1 MTFCYVENEMSDDM
15 DLDPT
20 IAELLAE
27 AAANQP
33 EMPRVAFDENAVED
47 ITNMSSVLGL
57 SDSHNG
63 SVRMPAAKLPS
74 EMGKEDENPL
84 AKVDFRVT
92 SFTPIEK
99 CYEDES
105 NHIFDDKTYYK
116 TALMGEGE
124 AAQRVHKIL
133 SKYLVCQDPKDRT
146 VYRQQIVT
154 AFWEL
159 VKNIMPKAV
168 SKSIPNP
175 KRMLLRFG
183 VVLPSLFTP
192 EQKQLFST
200 VILENNTGE
209 PVYYMDEWFRDIG
222 TGRLTLSATD
232 EARPKKAAGSANQQ
246 QLLSLKGK
254 NDGKLQTAENM
265 LTGKESER
273 HALESEL
280 RGRIES
286 LCNHF
291 PLPNLEPH
299 TAAYTEAQLKLF
311 SDIQERLRA
320 LQRNNKEI
328 VNYLRE
334 LEEARATAN
343 SLNIKMS
350 EQSVTMDVSS
360 ADLEVE
366 FNTVR
371 QMAKMTIGRKGNQ
384 FPVFTREFYHCIPQ
398 LTGFRENVINT
409 LHWIESIDP
418 TAFHRI
424 HKNTANRIVPY
435 VLLLPT
441 YGDFGFCWEPFDRY
455 NRVTSRGRIV
465 VPMYPR
471 DLKVS
476 LLMAV
481 ADLRWQVAKEKASF
495 YWMEEGL
502 TGQYYQWIEDQKL
515 KGDLKS
521 FFIAD
526 YVLWM
531 TKEANGTQVM
541 DKKLRAIFW
550 RFVPFAQ
557 EKKDDLKKRSMVYAE
572 LYQRD
577 LNRAMSDG
585 Y

>member
-1 MTFCYVENEMSDDM
+1 MSDDM
-15 DLDPT
+15 ELDPT
-20 IAELLAE
+20 IAALLAD

-33 EMPRVAFDENAVED
+33 EMPSVSFDESAVED
-47 ITNMSSVLGL
+47 VSIPGIPGMDTAPIK
-57 SDSHNG
+57 
-63 SVRMPAAKLPS
+63 MPSTRLPS
-74 EMGKEDENPL
+74 EAGKPEENPL
-84 AKVDFRVT
+84 TKVDLSIT
-92 SFTPIEK
+92 SFKPIEK
-99 CYEDES
+99 FYEEES

-116 TALMGEGE
+116 TALTGEGS
-124 AAQRVHKIL
+124 ASQRVHQIL

-146 VYRQQIVT
+146 VYRQQIVN

-159 VKNIMPKAV
+159 VKNIAPKAA
-168 SKSIPNP
+168 SPSIPNA

-200 VILENNTGE
+200 VIMENNTGE
-209 PVYYMDEWFRDIG
+209 PVYYMDEWFRDVA

-232 EARPKKAAGSANQQ
+232 EARPKRAAGGGADQQ
-246 QLLSLKGK
+246 HLLQLKGK

-265 LTGKESER
+265 LSGKESER
-273 HALESEL
+273 NMLEIEL
-280 RGRIES
+280 RNRVEA
-286 LCNHF
+286 LCDHL
-291 PLPNLEPH
+291 PLPNMEPH
-299 TAAYTEAQLKLF
+299 KSAYTEVQLHMF
-311 SDIQERLRA
+311 VDIQDKLRA
-320 LQRNNKEI
+320 LQKNNKEI
-328 VNYLRE
+328 TNYLRE
-334 LEEARATAN
+334 LEEAKATAS
-343 SLNIKMS
+343 SLDSKMS
-350 EQSVTMDVSS
+350 EQAVSVEVNN

-366 FNTVR
+366 INTVR

-398 LTGFRENVINT
+398 LTGFRENVIHQ
-409 LHWIESIDP
+409 LAWIESIDP
-418 TAFHRI
+418 GAFHRI
-424 HKNTANRIVPY
+424 HKNTPNRIVPY

-465 VPMYPR
+465 IPMYPR
-471 DLKVS
+471 DLKIS

-502 TGQYYQWIEDQKL
+502 TGQYYQWIEEQKL
-515 KGDLKS
+515 KGDLKA
-521 FFIAD
+521 FFISD

-531 TKEANGTQVM
+531 TKEANGTQIM
-541 DKKLRAIFW
+541 DKKLRGIFW
-550 RFVPFAQ
+550 RYVPFAQ
-557 EKKDDLKKRSMVYAE
+557 EKKEELKKRSLVYAE
-572 LYQRD
+572 LYQKD

>member
-1 MTFCYVENEMSDDM
+1 MIDDK

-20 IAELLAE
+20 IAALLAE
-27 AAANQP
+27 AEANQP
-33 EMPRVAFDENAVED
+33 EMPQVAFDEDAVED
-47 ITNMSSVLGL
+47 VTGAIGVLKAAQA
-57 SDSHNG
+57 SDAPFKMPG
-63 SVRMPAAKLPS
+63 SKLPS
-74 EMGKEDENPL
+74 ETGAAEENPL
-84 AKVDFRVT
+84 AKVDLSVT

-154 AFWEL
+154 AYWEL
-159 VKNIMPKAV
+159 VKNIAPKAT
-168 SKSIPNP
+168 SREIPNP

-200 VILENNTGE
+200 VIMDNNTGE
-209 PVYYMDEWFRDIG
+209 PVYYLDEWLRDIG
-222 TGRLTLSATD
+222 TGRLSLSTTD
-232 EARPKKAAGSANQQ
+232 EARPRKAAGTVDQQ

-265 LTGKESER
+265 LSGKEHER
-273 HALESEL
+273 TLLENDLKS
-280 RGRIES
+280 RVDA
-286 LCNHF
+286 LCNHP
-291 PLPNLEPH
+291 PLPALEPH
-299 TAAYTEAQLKLF
+299 TSAYSDVQLKLF
-311 SDIQERLRA
+311 ADIQDRLRA

-328 VNYLRE
+328 LAYMRE
-334 LEEARATAN
+334 LDEAKATAG
-343 SLNIKMS
+343 SLAAKLSAPVM
-350 EQSVTMDVSS
+350 EVSS
-360 ADLEVE
+360 SELNAE

-371 QMAKMTIGRKGNQ
+371 QMVKMTVGRKGNP
-384 FPVFTREFYHCIPQ
+384 FPVFTREFYHCLPQ

-409 LHWIESIDP
+409 LHWIETVDP
-418 TAFHRI
+418 SAFHRI
-424 HKNTANRIVPY
+424 HKNKANRIVPY

-455 NRVTSRGRIV
+455 NRVASRGRIV

-502 TGQYYQWIEDQKL
+502 TGQYYQWIDSQKL

-521 FFIAD
+521 YFIAD

-550 RFVPFAQ
+550 RYVPFAQ